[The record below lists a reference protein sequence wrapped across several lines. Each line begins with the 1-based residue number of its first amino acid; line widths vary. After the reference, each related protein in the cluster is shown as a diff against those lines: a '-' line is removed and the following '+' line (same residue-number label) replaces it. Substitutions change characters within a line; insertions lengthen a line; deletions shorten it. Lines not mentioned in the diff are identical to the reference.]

1 MFCIS
6 EHGLVGLV
14 YVFSCLSVFVI
25 TPCFGQTVQYFE
37 FPCYSRSDESGALG
51 RRNSSGT
58 LYFTSSSLQ
67 NGVLGVHPSG
77 GQIRWKSEGAKSG
90 LLEESKCK
98 VQTCASKVMASIVCD
113 SEGMSLVGFLERCAT
128 VI

>member
-58 LYFTSSSLQ
+58 LCFISSSSSKRRPRRASFMGP
-67 NGVLGVHPSG
+67 NKMEVG
-77 GQIRWKSEGAKSG
+77 G
-90 LLEESKCK
+90 C
-98 VQTCASKVMASIVCD
+98 
-113 SEGMSLVGFLERCAT
+113 
-128 VI
+128 